1 MVDQPIALDEHRGLA
16 EQRATDIRR
25 RLAEVQADQASLR
38 QRRGELEKLL
48 VAAPA
53 ANWR

>member
-1 MVDQPIALDEHRGLA
+1 MVDKPIALDEHRGLA
-16 EQRATDIRR
+16 EQRATGIRR
-25 RLAEVQADQASLR
+25 RLAEVAADQAALT

-53 ANWR
+53 AN